1 MPCLWIGIFSGFLSL
16 MFTDVKYGMGEHKH
30 KRDVEL
36 LNIRLRKAIGLL
48 LWNLLRRILNRPANP
63 PRHCLEIN

>member
-1 MPCLWIGIFSGFLSL
+1 